1 MGLWHCKD
9 NKRRRFPQW
18 FAIEKNAAERAKGK
32 RRKAKDE
39 SITQHQYRRQPFA
52 NRATLV
58 LSHPCR
64 TSPTMHRQ
72 RLDNA
77 SPCLSDPCGTNAAL
91 PLPRPSRTTKQS
103 AHRLAAPVGMNANGI
118 TPPSVIPQPSV
129 EDSAAR
135 KSLNKFVH
143 SLPSSYLCRDIIT

>member
-1 MGLWHCKD
+1 MDLWHCKD

-32 RRKAKDE
+32 RRKAIGE
-39 SITQHQYRRQPFA
+39 SITLLRDCRQLFG

-58 LSHPCR
+58 LSHHCR
-64 TSPTMHRQ
+64 TSQTMHRQ

-77 SPCLSDPCGTNAAL
+77 SPRLSDPCGTSAAL

-103 AHRLAAPVGMNANGI
+103 AHRMTAPVGMNANGI

-129 EDSAAR
+129 EDSTAR